1 MTRRYL
7 LDSGPAADCIF
18 RRRGVFERV
27 REARQRGAKVGI
39 GTPVLGEVVGGVEA
53 SGTRDA
59 NWDTLTRGLATF
71 VLWPFDEAAAWEYGR
86 LYAELRRLGRP
97 MQQIDIQIAAI
108 ARTLGDCTVVTTDSD
123 LSAVP
128 GLHTEN
134 WAAPA
139 PPAP

>member
-7 LDSGPAADCIF
+7 LDSGPASDCIF

-27 REARQRGAKVGI
+27 REVRQRGAKVGI
-39 GTPVLGEVVGGVEA
+39 GLPILGEIVGGVEA
-53 SGTRDA
+53 SATRDE
-59 NWDTLTRGLATF
+59 NWPVLERGLATF

-97 MQQIDIQIAAI
+97 MQQIDIQLAAI
-108 ARTLGDCTVVTTDSD
+108 ALSLGSCTVVTTDSD

-128 GLHTEN
+128 GLRVEDWT
-134 WAAPA
+134 AAPA
-139 PPAP
+139 P